1 MTFSTD
7 DIEALLGFSLQER
20 AQAALNQKLLHTV
33 KIGGKPIT
41 MNLSVKQLE
50 WMTSQ
55 IEEKIY
61 SDGYARAYHRT
72 LRATVTPHHAPFSL
86 TSTLVLLY
94 IACLPFS
101 Q

>member
-1 MTFSTD
+1 
-7 DIEALLGFSLQER
+7 
-20 AQAALNQKLLHTV
+20 
-33 KIGGKPIT
+33 

-55 IEEKIY
+55 IEEKFY

-72 LRATVTPHHAPFSL
+72 LRDSDPASRTLL
-86 TSTLVLLY
+86 TSTLALLY
-94 IACLPFS
+94 LACLPFS

>member
-55 IEEKIY
+55 IEEKVY
-61 SDGYARAYHRT
+61 SDGYARAYHLHLTCTRHSHSSRT
-72 LRATVTPHHAPFSL
+72 
-86 TSTLVLLY
+86 TSH
-94 IACLPFS
+94 IH
-101 Q
+101 

>member
-41 MNLSVKQLE
+41 VEINNSTK
-50 WMTSQ
+50 
-55 IEEKIY
+55 
-61 SDGYARAYHRT
+61 
-72 LRATVTPHHAPFSL
+72 PF
-86 TSTLVLLY
+86 
-94 IACLPFS
+94 A
-101 Q
+101 